1 MENVSLELSGY
12 FKRLDRLL
20 DCPKALRRPFLEQT
34 RRMAEDYVQ
43 GNPDATP
50 QDIAGFLGDPQEL
63 AQGFLETLDP
73 EVIARHRKRKKL
85 LRWGCV
91 AILAAVLVIVT
102 MWAIHLWNRPTAVET
117 TETVVIQGD
126 LTYAETM
133 EEQR

>member
-85 LRWGCV
+85 LRWGGV
-91 AILAAVLVIVT
+91 VVLAIAVIALICWGRRLQYDPYLLEATTVIT
-102 MWAIHLWNRPTAVET
+102 MCE
-117 TETVVIQGD
+117 
-126 LTYAETM
+126 
-133 EEQR
+133 

>member
-73 EVIARHRKRKKL
+73 EVIAQHRKRKKL
-85 LRWGCV
+85 LRWGGV
-91 AILAAVLVIVT
+91 AVLAVALIALSY
-102 MWAIHLWNRPTAVET
+102 WAMHLWNVPDVVEAT
-117 TETVVIQGD
+117 TVI
-126 LTYAETM
+126 TM
-133 EEQR
+133 CE